1 MRKVKPIMVRTPEE
15 LARSL
20 GLAVAEAKEWQ
31 VQHAMSK
38 RLKEIVGGQNI
49 IDAKITKLAG
59 ISRTR
64 VTTF

>member
-20 GLAVAEAKEWQ
+20 GLAVAEAIEWQ
-31 VQHAMSK
+31 VQHALSK

-49 IDAKITKLAG
+49 IDAKIAKLAG